1 MGYTCFNAI
10 LPNHPTLSLLF
21 LVLVSKL
28 CPALVTPQTVAYQ
41 APLSLGF
48 PRQEYWSG
56 LPLPSPGDLPDSG
69 ILILLPALQA
79 DSLQV
84 SHLGSPSKS
93 SLPVPDKYL
102 PNVLILNLKLF

>member
-1 MGYTCFNAI
+1 MLLLRADSCLI
-10 LPNHPTLSLLF
+10 LHDSMDPMEA
-21 LVLVSKL
+21 
-28 CPALVTPQTVAYQ
+28 CQT
-41 APLSLGF
+41 PLSMEF

-56 LPLPSPGDLPDSG
+56 LPLPSSGDLPDPG